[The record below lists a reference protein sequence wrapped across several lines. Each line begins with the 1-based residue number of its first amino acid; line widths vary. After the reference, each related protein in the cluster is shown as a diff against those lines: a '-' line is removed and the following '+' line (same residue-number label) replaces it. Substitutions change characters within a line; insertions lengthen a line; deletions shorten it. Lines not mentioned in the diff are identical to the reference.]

1 MFRAETRLWRTPH
14 YGRPSVLPTERQEP
28 TNVRPLRAWSA
39 QAYTNHCPSTPL
51 QCTGADR
58 KHTENVPTARRGP
71 QKRRSGCN
79 RWTSSRKRG
88 GRGTQ
93 RHREARIAPSWPTGS
108 PLAASLA
115 TCCVNHTALR
125 AIAASGRA
133 VPGAIGG
140 PRRENGVVG
149 ALNGTGKPELHRVGP
164 LAPYPRLKGARKAAA
179 IPPNARSRTTLRPAA
194 MTMANLTAQTDRVP
208 TSSASS
214 ATSSDGHHPV
224 LNTLSDG
231 QPPHGLAGVKKGCA
245 GRPGPHQLRA
255 EVRNGPASMRV
266 ARPRPGRRC
275 GSAPPP
281 PPPSPVQH
289 AGRPTVRRPPS
300 PRSRL
305 AGRSGPG

>member
-1 MFRAETRLWRTPH
+1 MLKPVCGVHHTTADRLFYPLSAKNLQMFVLCAP
-14 YGRPSVLPTERQEP
+14 GR
-28 TNVRPLRAWSA
+28 A

-115 TCCVNHTALR
+115 TCCVDHTALR
-125 AIAASGRA
+125 AIAASDSA

-149 ALNGTGKPELHRVGP
+149 ALNGTEKPELHRVGP

-208 TSSASS
+208 
-214 ATSSDGHHPV
+214 
-224 LNTLSDG
+224 
-231 QPPHGLAGVKKGCA
+231 
-245 GRPGPHQLRA
+245 RPAL
-255 EVRNGPASMRV
+255 
-266 ARPRPGRRC
+266 
-275 GSAPPP
+275 APPLQVTGTTRY
-281 PPPSPVQH
+281 STH
-289 AGRPTVRRPPS
+289 CRMD
-300 PRSRL
+300 SRL
-305 AGRSGPG
+305 MASRG